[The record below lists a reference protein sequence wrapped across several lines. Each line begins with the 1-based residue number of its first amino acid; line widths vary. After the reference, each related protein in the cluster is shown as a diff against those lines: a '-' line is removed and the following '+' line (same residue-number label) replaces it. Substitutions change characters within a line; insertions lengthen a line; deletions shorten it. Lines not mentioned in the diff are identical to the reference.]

1 MNEGKPIEEGRS
13 LEGKFTKGNKL
24 QKRKKPISLEELE
37 TALTDEASK
46 RGITLVR
53 HAIQQ
58 AYKDNTILKHIIDKF
73 IPNISVATSD
83 IKPIQIIIERY
94 YQSKEDKQGT
104 ITNSIDVTIPL
115 AKSEGSDTYKL

>member
-1 MNEGKPIEEGRS
+1 MNEDKPIEAGRS
-13 LEGKFTKGNKL
+13 VEGKFLPGNQL

-46 RGITLVR
+46 QGKTLVR

-58 AYKDNTILKHIIDKF
+58 AYLDNTILKHIIDKF

-83 IKPIQIIIERY
+83 IKPIQVIIERY
-94 YQSKEDKQGT
+94 YQAKQEET
-104 ITNSIDVTIPL
+104 PKAIDITPEKTL
-115 AKSEGSDTYKL
+115 

>member
-1 MNEGKPIEEGRS
+1 MNKDKTIEEGRAKD
-13 LEGKFTKGNKL
+13 GKFKPGHKL

-37 TALTDEASK
+37 TALNDESLK
-46 RGITLVR
+46 RGKSLVR

-58 AYKDNTILKHIIDKF
+58 AYEDNTILKHIIDKF

-94 YQSKEDKQGT
+94 YQSKDQKLTDMVKDE
-104 ITNSIDVTIPL
+104 
-115 AKSEGSDTYKL
+115 ESDTFIAKES